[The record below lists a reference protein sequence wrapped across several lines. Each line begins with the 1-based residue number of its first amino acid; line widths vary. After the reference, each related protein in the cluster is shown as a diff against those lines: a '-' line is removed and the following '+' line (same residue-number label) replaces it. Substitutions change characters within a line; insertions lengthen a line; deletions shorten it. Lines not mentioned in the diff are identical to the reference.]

1 MPAMD
6 RTGPLGQGALTG
18 RRLGPCGRGFAKRL
32 GIGRGLGR
40 GLGFRARAFLEEP
53 VTLTEAE
60 EKKIL
65 EAELKEIEDERKEVE
80 KRLKELKA

>member
-1 MPAMD
+1 MPGQNK
-6 RTGPLGQGALTG
+6 TGPEGKGSLTG
-18 RRLGPCGRGFAKRL
+18 RGLGPCGRGFARRL
-32 GIGRGLGR
+32 GIRRGLGR

-53 VTLTEAE
+53 VVLTEAE

-80 KRLKELKA
+80 KRLKELL